1 MDKRL
6 LHTPEG
12 VRDIYNSECA
22 RKLVMENQI
31 HQVFSIFG
39 YHDIQ
44 TPTFEFF
51 DIFAKE
57 RGSVESKNMYKFFDR
72 EGYTLVLRPDMTPA
86 IARCVAKYYMDEELP
101 VRLCYNGNTFI
112 NNSEHQ
118 GKLKEITQMGCEY
131 VGDNSVDADA
141 EMIAMAVNCLK
152 ASGLKDFQVEIGQVD
167 FFKGLLEEANLS
179 DEMEVRLR
187 EYIEIKNFFGAS
199 ALLDTVEISDE
210 LKQAFVKLPDL
221 FGNVEILQEAKT
233 LTKNETAL
241 SAIERLLELYEILKE
256 YKVEDYVSFDLGML
270 SNYQYYTGIIFKGYT
285 YGSGDAVA
293 TGGRYDHLLSQFGKN
308 APAIGFGIVVDSL
321 MVALSRQKIEV
332 PVKANNTMVLYQPEV
347 RKFAVELAEVLR
359 KDGEK
364 VEMIC
369 KKADVLV
376 EEYKNYGKRD
386 KCGGILY
393 LENEEDIHI
402 YDLKKG
408 TCQTAKVSVLLGKEE
423 K

>member
-270 SNYQYYTGIIFKGYT
+270 SNYQYYTGIIFKGI
-285 YGSGDAVA
+285 
-293 TGGRYDHLLSQFGKN
+293 LLL
-308 APAIGFGIVVDSL
+308 I
-321 MVALSRQKIEV
+321 
-332 PVKANNTMVLYQPEV
+332 
-347 RKFAVELAEVLR
+347 
-359 KDGEK
+359 
-364 VEMIC
+364 
-369 KKADVLV
+369 
-376 EEYKNYGKRD
+376 
-386 KCGGILY
+386 
-393 LENEEDIHI
+393 
-402 YDLKKG
+402 
-408 TCQTAKVSVLLGKEE
+408 
-423 K
+423 